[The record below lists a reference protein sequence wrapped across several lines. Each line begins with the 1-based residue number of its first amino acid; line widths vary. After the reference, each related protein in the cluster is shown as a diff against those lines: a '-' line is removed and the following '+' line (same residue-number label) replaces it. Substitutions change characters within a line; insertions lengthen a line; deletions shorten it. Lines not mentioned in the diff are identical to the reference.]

1 LIQVRFAAL
10 LAALTLV
17 LVGCSDDDPEPNV
30 DPTPS
35 TSPSDTEEPA
45 PTTSTSPAS
54 LTPVQAVRGWVHERN
69 RSLTS
74 GDTTALR
81 GLTADECASCEP
93 YIDLIDDVYAAGGS
107 YETKGWTV
115 DNAKEL
121 KDMEVTA
128 AITMGAGVMIA
139 AAGTAPDK
147 YEEDKAIFR
156 FRVTPSEGELVVS
169 YIGLI
174 R

>member
-1 LIQVRFAAL
+1 MQ
-10 LAALTLV
+10 
-17 LVGCSDDDPEPNV
+17 
-30 DPTPS
+30 
-35 TSPSDTEEPA
+35 
-45 PTTSTSPAS
+45 
-54 LTPVQAVRGWVHERN
+54 ERN
-69 RSLTS
+69 RALTS

-81 GLTADECASCEP
+81 GLTADKCGSCEP
-93 YIDLIDDVYAAGGS
+93 YIDLIEDVYAAGGS
-107 YETKGWTV
+107 YETTGWTV

-121 KDMEVTA
+121 EDLEVTA

-139 AAGTAPDK
+139 ASGTAPDK

-156 FRVTPSEGELVVS
+156 FKVKPFEGGLVVS

>member
-1 LIQVRFAAL
+1 MIQVRFAAL

-17 LVGCSDDDPEPNV
+17 LVGCSDEDPEPQV

-35 TSPSDTEEPA
+35 TSLSDTA
-45 PTTSTSPAS
+45 DPTPTISSPPAS
-54 LTPVQAVRGWVHERN
+54 VTAVQAVRGWVQERN
-69 RSLTS
+69 QALTS

-81 GLTADECASCEP
+81 GLTSEKCGSCEP
-93 YIDLIDDVYAAGGS
+93 YIDLIEDVYAAGGS
-107 YETKGWTV
+107 YETTGWTV

-139 AAGTAPDK
+139 ATGSAPDE
-147 YEEDKAIFR
+147 YEEEKAIFR
-156 FRVTPSEGELVVS
+156 FRVKPVDDGLVVS